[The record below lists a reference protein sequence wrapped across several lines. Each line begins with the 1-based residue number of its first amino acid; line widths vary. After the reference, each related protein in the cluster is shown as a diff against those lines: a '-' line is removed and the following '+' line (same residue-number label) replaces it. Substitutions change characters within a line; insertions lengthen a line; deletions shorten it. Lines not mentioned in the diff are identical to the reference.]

1 MLKQIILISLVA
13 NSISLKMSCEKHR
26 LILVAILI
34 IFVSFSNSNSNRC
47 YKVYICCIKID
58 TECEKYCEPF
68 EECPDILLVENT
80 TNNDS
85 IDLINKE
92 ETHKGNGT
100 QALNVKSCRKGF
112 RIVNGICKRVF

>member
-34 IFVSFSNSNSNRC
+34 IFVSFSNSNRC

-92 ETHKGNGT
+92 ETHKGNDT